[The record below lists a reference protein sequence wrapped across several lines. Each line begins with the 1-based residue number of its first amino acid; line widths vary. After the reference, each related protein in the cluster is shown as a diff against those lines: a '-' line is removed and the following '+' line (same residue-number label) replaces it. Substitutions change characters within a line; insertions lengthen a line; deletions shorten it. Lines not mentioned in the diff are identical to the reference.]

1 MLKRQM
7 AIKRQLSTALAY
19 TTDADTVEKILTEWK
34 NKDVVKPQDL
44 AMSWYF
50 TFLHHEFTQESAS
63 EFGVKLG
70 MGQSSSWRRHEL

>member
-7 AIKRQLSTALAY
+7 VTYKPSIVYSSGLIQPMR
-19 TTDADTVEKILTEWK
+19 DTVEKILTEWK

-50 TFLHHEFTQESAS
+50 TFLHHEFTQESALD
-63 EFGVKLG
+63 LG
-70 MGQSSSWRRHEL
+70 A